1 MRTNLQHRERPSN
14 RAGTSAKIAVFPR
27 PSRVPPP
34 TAKRVLIVSSHF
46 PPERAAGVHRILR
59 TIKQLRASAWP
70 VAVLTVDPRYYRA
83 GAPVDAALM
92 DRLPED
98 VEVHRTRVLRGLT
111 IAARWR
117 RQFLQGIRRIVSRVL
132 TRGGRRVSEWNL
144 SPSVPPKAASA
155 KRPYIDTE
163 IGWFLPAISE
173 GARAIAR
180 HKPEVI
186 FSSAPPFTCHLVAA
200 WLAWRH
206 RITFVADFRD
216 PWARSPWKRADLGDS
231 WKLRLREWLE
241 RMVIKRAD
249 AVILNTPLLQDEF
262 AAHYGPTLARKF
274 HTVTNGYDAE
284 HLTPFLRPVLRASTR
299 LVLTHAGSLY
309 RQRDPRPLVQAVAS
323 AIAKGRIA
331 RDGLELHFV
340 GTVSPE
346 FRLAET
352 IREFDLGS
360 TVRLTPPVPHER
372 CLQYLLE
379 SDVLIVI
386 QPGTRLQVPVKL
398 YEYLPFRKPILALA
412 PAGAVTT
419 IADQSG
425 LGVVVSPDDVDAIE
439 EAICQMYEHRHRLDE
454 RFRPDSEYIERFDG
468 RAVSRALQTIFE
480 GL

>member
-1 MRTNLQHRERPSN
+1 MRSIRQHRERELN
-14 RAGTSAKIAVFPR
+14 RGNSTATIAVFPR
-27 PSRVPPP
+27 PVQSRP
-34 TAKRVLIVSSHF
+34 AKRVLVVSSHF

-59 TIKQLRASAWP
+59 TIRQLRDSAWP
-70 VAVLTVDPRYYRA
+70 VTVLTVDPQYYRA
-83 GAPVDAALM
+83 GTPIDEALLN
-92 DRLPED
+92 RLPEGVD
-98 VEVHRTRVLRGLT
+98 VYRAKVLRGLT
-111 IAARWR
+111 IVARWR
-117 RQFLQGIRRIVSRVL
+117 RQFRESVQNSLSRVFA
-132 TRGGRRVSEWNL
+132 RGRNRLSVRNL
-144 SPSVPPKAASA
+144 SPVPSKAPSA
-155 KRPYIDTE
+155 KRPYVDSE
-163 IGWFLPAISE
+163 IGWFLPAIRE
-173 GARAIAR
+173 GARVIGR
-180 HKPEVI
+180 HKPDLI

-206 RITFVADFRD
+206 QITWVADFRD
-216 PWARSPWKRADLGDS
+216 PWARSPWKRADLRDS

-241 RMVIKRAD
+241 RLVIERAD
-249 AVILNTPLLQDEF
+249 AVILNTPLLTDEF
-262 AAHYGPTLARKF
+262 AAYYGPALARKF

-284 HLTPFLRPVLRASTR
+284 HLMPFLRPVLRRSSR

-331 RDGLELHFV
+331 ADGIELHFV

-346 FRLAET
+346 FRLADT

-412 PAGAVTT
+412 PSGALTM
-419 IADQSG
+419 IAEESG
-425 LGVVVSPDDVDAIE
+425 LGVVVPPDDVAAIE
-439 EAICQMYEHRHRLDE
+439 DAICQLYEHRDGLDD
-454 RFRPDSEYIERFDG
+454 RFRPDSMYIDRFDG
-468 RAVSRALQTIFE
+468 RAVSRQLQTIFE